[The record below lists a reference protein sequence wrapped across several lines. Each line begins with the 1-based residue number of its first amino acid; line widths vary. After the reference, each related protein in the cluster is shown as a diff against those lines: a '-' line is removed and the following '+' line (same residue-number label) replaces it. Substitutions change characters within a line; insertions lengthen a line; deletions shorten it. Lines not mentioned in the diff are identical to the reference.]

1 MILALASKAAAH
13 GVSRTIRGLTKANRP
28 CPWLLRE
35 PGEHVREFLFRGP
48 RFLKN
53 LGGIRAAL
61 FYLDRTITAPC
72 PPIVSAV
79 PPEAE

>member
-1 MILALASKAAAH
+1 MIFALASKAAAH

-35 PGEHVREFLFRGP
+35 RANMFGSSYSVVLDFE
-48 RFLKN
+48 N

>member
-35 PGEHVREFLFRGP
+35 RANMFGSSSI
-48 RFLKN
+48 LKN